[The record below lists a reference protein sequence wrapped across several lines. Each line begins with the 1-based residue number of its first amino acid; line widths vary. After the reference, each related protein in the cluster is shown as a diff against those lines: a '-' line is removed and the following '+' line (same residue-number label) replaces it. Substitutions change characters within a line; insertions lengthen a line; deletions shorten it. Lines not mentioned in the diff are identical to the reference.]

1 MKCPPEIEELLGVLY
16 NLTSQEA
23 EILALICGEDRTVED
38 LCEELDRERSTV
50 QRYVS
55 SLRKADLVSR
65 RSVTTDEGKGR
76 YYIYTVRDK
85 ETLKEKVRDR
95 LDEWVE
101 AKRQR
106 LEDF

>member
-1 MKCPPEIEELLGVLY
+1 MKCPPEIEDLLETLY

-76 YYIYTVRDK
+76 YFVYTVRDK
-85 ETLKEKVRDR
+85 ETLKRKIRGR
-95 LDEWVE
+95 LDDWVE

-106 LEDF
+106 LDEF